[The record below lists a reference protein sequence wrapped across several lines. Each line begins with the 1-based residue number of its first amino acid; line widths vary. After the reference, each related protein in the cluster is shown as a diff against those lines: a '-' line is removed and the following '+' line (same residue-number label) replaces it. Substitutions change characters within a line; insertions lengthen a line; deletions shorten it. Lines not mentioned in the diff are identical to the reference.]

1 MEKPK
6 KKMLDFLSNVFRW
19 FAGSEPENKKY
30 KLDDYEGVVRY
41 MVVEHP
47 CKGKRKRWMDEVSDA
62 SSSEGS
68 YASFTSCEYR
78 IAHSTGLLR
87 PGSRLKLK
95 YKKRK

>member
-1 MEKPK
+1 
-6 KKMLDFLSNVFRW
+6 MLDFISKVFKW
-19 FAGSEPENKKY
+19 FPGSEPENRKY
-30 KLDDYEGVVRY
+30 ELGEYEGVAKY

-47 CKGKRKRWMDEVSDA
+47 CKAKRRRWMDEVSDA
-62 SSSEGS
+62 SSSDGS

-78 IAHSTGLLR
+78 IAHRTGLLR